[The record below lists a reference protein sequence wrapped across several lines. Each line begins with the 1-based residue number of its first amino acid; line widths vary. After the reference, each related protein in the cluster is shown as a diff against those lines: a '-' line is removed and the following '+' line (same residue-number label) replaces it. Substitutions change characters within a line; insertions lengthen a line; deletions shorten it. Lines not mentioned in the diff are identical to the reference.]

1 MTMDM
6 PESRLNEPEHGLQHS
21 FMKSR
26 VFNGLLMGVAVLAA
40 YLPIRA
46 LPDHRPLPVRTIALK
61 FQAVSLPETASPLRL
76 AGAWVMT
83 ADDPRFGGLSA
94 LATDGNGFL
103 AVSDLGA
110 VIRFDRPSAAGSRVW
125 LADLTDGPGPA
136 GRKTSRDAESLAR
149 DPRGMGWWVGYE
161 QRHSLWLYDKE
172 FRHARTAIRIE
183 RPNWW
188 RNRGIEGLT
197 VTDGELLALA
207 ENGREAIAVGRDGQR
222 SQRLYSAA
230 DVAEAARAPDGGNW
244 VLLRQKAIGGIAQS
258 VALLKPTHDGY
269 RVGPAFPVP
278 KASLDNY
285 EGMAIESR
293 PDGRWRFWLVSDDGH
308 RLMARTLLVALDLD
322 LTVRNKK
329 SPARNA
335 GLSE

>member
-1 MTMDM
+1 M

-21 FMKSR
+21 FRKSR
-26 VFNGLLMGVAVLAA
+26 VFNGLLMCSAVLAA
-40 YLPIRA
+40 YLPILA
-46 LPDHRPLPVRTIALK
+46 LPAHRPLPARTIALK
-61 FQAVSLPETASPLRL
+61 FQPVSLPDAASPLRL

-83 ADDPRFGGLSA
+83 ADEPRFGGLSG
-94 LATDGNGFL
+94 LGIDGSGFL

-110 VIRFDRPSAAGSRVW
+110 VIRFDRPSADRPRAWV
-125 LADLTDGPGPA
+125 ADLTDGPGPA

-149 DPRGMGWWVGYE
+149 DPRGRGWWIGYE

-172 FRHARTAIRIE
+172 FRHARLAIPIE

-197 VTDGELLALA
+197 VKDGELLALA
-207 ENGREAIAVGRDGQR
+207 ENGREAIRVGGGGQHPLR
-222 SQRLYSAA
+222 FYSTA
-230 DVAEAARAPDGGNW
+230 DVADAARAPDGSSW
-244 VLLRQKAIGGIAQS
+244 VLLRQKGIGGIAQS
-258 VALLKPTHDGY
+258 VALLEPTHDGY
-269 RVGPAFPVP
+269 RIGPALAVP

-285 EGMAIESR
+285 EGMAIETG

-308 RLMARTLLVALDLD
+308 RVMARTLLVALDLD
-322 LTVRNKK
+322 LPVRNKK

>member
-21 FMKSR
+21 FRKSLI
-26 VFNGLLMGVAVLAA
+26 FNGLLMGTAVMAA

-46 LPDHRPLPVRTIALK
+46 LPDHQALPVRTIALK
-61 FQAVSLPETASPLRL
+61 YQTVSLPEAASPLRL
-76 AGAWVMT
+76 AGAWLMT

-94 LATDGNGFL
+94 LAIDGNGFL

-110 VIRFDRPSAAGSRVW
+110 VVRFDRPSTARPHVR
-125 LADLTDGPGPA
+125 LVDLVEGPGPI

-149 DPRGMGWWVGYE
+149 DPRATGWWVGYE
-161 QRHSLWLYDKE
+161 QRHSLWLYDE
-172 FRHARTAIRIE
+172 RFHHARTAIRIE

-188 RNRGIEGLT
+188 RNRGIEALI
-197 VTDGELLALA
+197 VKDGDLLALA
-207 ENGREAIAVGRDGQR
+207 ENGREAIRVGGRGQ
-222 SQRLYSAA
+222 QPLRLHSNA
-230 DVAEAARAPDGGNW
+230 DVADAAGAPDGSSW
-244 VLLRQKAIGGIAQS
+244 VLLRRKGIDGIKQS
-258 VALLKPTHDGY
+258 IALLEPAHDGY
-269 RVGPAFPVP
+269 RVGPEFRLP

-285 EGMAIESR
+285 EGMAIETG

-308 RLMARTLLVALDLD
+308 RVMARTLLVALDLD
-322 LTVRNKK
+322 RPARNEK

-335 GLSE
+335 GLSK